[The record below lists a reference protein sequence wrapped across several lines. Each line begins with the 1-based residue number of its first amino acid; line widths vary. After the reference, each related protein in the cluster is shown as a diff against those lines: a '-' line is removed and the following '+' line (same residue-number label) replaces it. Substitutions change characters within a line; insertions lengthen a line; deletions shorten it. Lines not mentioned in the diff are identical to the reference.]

1 METETLV
8 KQETALQT
16 TPDQLLA
23 LAVNKDLDIEK
34 LRELMIMQK
43 EWKADIARTSFFN
56 ALADFQ
62 AVVPELR
69 KTKTVAFKDVKYN
82 YAPLADIVRQ
92 IKSSVKEAGL
102 SYRWEIKDDGE
113 NIVVTCLITHREGH
127 TERTTM
133 SAKADTS
140 GSKNSIQA
148 RGSSIEYLKRY
159 TLIGALGISTADSDN
174 DGQMPEIDID
184 LLHKQ
189 YMLHYNELIAIDP
202 SYSKWHPDN
211 WKSKPTTKV
220 YALAINEIRKKLAEL
235 TPREA

>member
-1 METETLV
+1 MEPETLV
-8 KQETALQT
+8 KQDTALQT

-43 EWKADIARTSFFN
+43 EWKADMARTSFFN

-159 TLIGALGISTADSDN
+159 TLIGALGISTSDSDV
-174 DGQMPEIDID
+174 DGQIPEIDID
-184 LLHKQ
+184 ILHKQ
-189 YMLHYNELIAIDP
+189 YMEHYNQLIQID
-202 SYSKWHPDN
+202 SKFSKWSPDN
-211 WKSKPTTKV
+211 WKTEPTAKV
-220 YALAINEIRKKLAEL
+220 YIRAISEIRKKLSEV
-235 TPREA
+235 TPKDI